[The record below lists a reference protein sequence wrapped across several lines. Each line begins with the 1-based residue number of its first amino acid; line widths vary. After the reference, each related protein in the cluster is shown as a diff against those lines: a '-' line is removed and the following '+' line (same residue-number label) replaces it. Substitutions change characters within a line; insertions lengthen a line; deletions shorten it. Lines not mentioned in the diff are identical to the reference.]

1 MLSFICAPQTL
12 KAKRFHITKGY
23 LQKYNLN
30 CCDIV
35 REMMKMN
42 VKTILLLIICGIVI
56 SLLSAVYSAD
66 MTVGLGASITGYGL
80 PLLWLEKVSIVV
92 PGNPDT
98 YSLYGSGLSLLAD
111 IVFWTIIAA
120 IIYLIY
126 KQVKK

>member
-1 MLSFICAPQTL
+1 
-12 KAKRFHITKGY
+12 
-23 LQKYNLN
+23 
-30 CCDIV
+30 
-35 REMMKMN
+35 MKMN

-56 SLLSAVYSAD
+56 SLLSAVYSTD

-80 PLLWLEKVSIVV
+80 PLLWLEKVNIVV